1 MLTRRDVARE
11 LIRRKRCQDSIHSF
25 AMNVQI
31 PTVAGEP
38 LCPDEDLLGPAA
50 DFMTVHHRKILE
62 VIQRTI
68 LRPMGRAII
77 MAPPGSAKSL
87 YTVLG
92 VAWAMGKFP
101 GHRFIYT
108 SYADSLAETQ
118 SKRAQLLV
126 QQPEYRM
133 LWPENPVLTKNAVG
147 QWDMSNG
154 SEWLAAGLTSG
165 VTGHRA
171 NGWVMD
177 DPLKGRQEADS
188 ETTRQKIYN
197 AYKDDLLTRCL
208 PNAWGILILT
218 RWHQDDPAG
227 RILPEKYN
235 GESGMIQGTDGLMW
249 DVLNIQAKCERK
261 DDPLGRKLGE
271 YIWPEFYP
279 REHWAMF
286 ENAKGAEAARTW
298 ASLYQQRPT
307 AQGAGRF
314 HPSMFHFYQPGTEPT
329 RMAYVGAS
337 DHAVT
342 ENGNDFT
349 EAGKFGVDSRGEL
362 WEVGWWKKQC
372 DPGKGANVVLDMASG
387 KPLTAPDPNERDEV
401 SDWGKPGRKAC
412 MWFNEGGVIDKAMRP
427 LFNLLMRQRAQNY
440 DPCYLTIEALPS
452 MQDKVAKCAA
462 FQGRAA
468 AGQEKSDG
476 SGDWNHGVIH
486 MRDNANSRRIVQQLC
501 DLPAGRYDD
510 AADVCGLIGRAL
522 DKFPNVYEQAQD
534 EKPELVFGS
543 VAWLEYEEKP
553 KSKIRWR

>member
-1 MLTRRDVARE
+1 VLTRRDLARE

-25 AMNVQI
+25 ALNVQI
-31 PTVAGEP
+31 PTVPGDP
-38 LCPDEDLLGPAA
+38 LCPDEDLLGPADA
-50 DFMTVHHRKILE
+50 FMAKHHAMILD

-68 LRPMGRAII
+68 MRPMGRAII

-101 GHRFIYT
+101 GHRYIYT

-118 SKRAQLLV
+118 SRRCQLLV
-126 QQPEYRM
+126 QQEHYRRIW
-133 LWPENPVLTKNAVG
+133 LDSPTLNKEAVG
-147 QWDMSNG
+147 QWDLSNG
-154 SEWLAAGLTSG
+154 SEFLAAGLTSG

-218 RWHQDDPAG
+218 RWHEDDPAG
-227 RILPEKYN
+227 RILPADYA
-235 GESGMIQGTDGLMW
+235 GESGMIRGTDGLNW
-249 DVLNIQAKCERK
+249 EVLNIQAKCERK

-279 REHWAMF
+279 PEHWAMF
-286 ENAKGAEAARTW
+286 EQAKGAEAARTW

-314 HPSMFHFYQPGTEPT
+314 HESMFHFYQEGEQPPDL
-329 RMAYVGAS
+329 AYVGAS

-342 ENGNDFT
+342 KNGNDFS
-349 EAGKFGVDSRGEL
+349 EAAVFGVDSRGDL
-362 WEVGWWKKQC
+362 WERDWWSGQE
-372 DPGKGANVVLDMASG
+372 DAGTVANQVLDMA
-387 KPLTAPDPNERDEV
+387 KK
-401 SDWGKPGRKAC
+401 WGTS
-412 MWFNEGGVIDKAMRP
+412 MWFNEGGVIDKAMGP
-427 LFNLLMRQRAQNY
+427 LFNVLRNERQRLG
-440 DPCYLTIEALPS
+440 DPVYVDIRALTN
-452 MQDKVAKCAA
+452 MQDKVAKCAS

-468 AGQEKSDG
+468 AGGETSAG
-476 SGDWNHGVIH
+476 SGVWNHGKIH
-486 MRDNANSRRIVQQLC
+486 FRDNANSRRVVQQLC
-501 DLPAGRYDD
+501 ALPAGRYDD
-510 AADVCGLIGRAL
+510 AADVCGLIGRAIDQYPVVYVPR
-522 DKFPNVYEQAQD
+522 DKIPKNLVFGTVEWLEYQ
-534 EKPELVFGS
+534 EKPERKV
-543 VAWLEYEEKP
+543 
-553 KSKIRWR
+553 RWR